1 MPSAHQD
8 KFLIACVILTTLV
21 FLLFAR
27 ATLSAKKFK
36 KDFRE
41 EMAQRLD
48 LEEKLLRLENR
59 EKTSGQEIE
68 ALKKEGAEY
77 QQELVA
83 AKQQLLIEEREK
95 ALLKNTLLDTQRQ
108 LKHLAELA
116 SAATPMPSAASKMA
130 AQTDVAEAQTH
141 IRAANFSPKER

>member
-1 MPSAHQD
+1 MPSAYQD
-8 KFLIACVILTTLV
+8 KFLIACVVATTLV

-48 LEEKLLRLENR
+48 VEEKLLRWENR
-59 EKTSGQEIE
+59 EKALEETIE
-68 ALKKEGAEY
+68 GLKRESAGYRE
-77 QQELVA
+77 ELVA

-95 ALLKNTLLDTQRQ
+95 VLLKNTLLDAQKQ
-108 LKHLAELA
+108 LKHLAESA
-116 SAATPMPSAASKMA
+116 SAGTPVPSAASKIETR
-130 AQTDVAEAQTH
+130 TDVVEAQAN
-141 IRAANFSPKER
+141 IRAANFSPRER